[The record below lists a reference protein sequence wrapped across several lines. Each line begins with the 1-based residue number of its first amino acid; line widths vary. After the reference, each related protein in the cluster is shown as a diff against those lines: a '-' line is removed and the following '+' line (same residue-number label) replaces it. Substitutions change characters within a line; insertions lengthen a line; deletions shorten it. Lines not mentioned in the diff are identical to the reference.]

1 MPVLLEYGDE
11 QVLICDPQGDVI
23 DSRQDALNVIGE
35 GLGIGATLIAI
46 PVVRL
51 GPAFFDLRSGLAGEI
66 SQVAVNYSQKL
77 AVVGDI
83 SEHVARS
90 NALRD
95 WVIECNRGND
105 LCFVASI
112 EELEARVTP

>member
-1 MPVLLEYGDE
+1 M
-11 QVLICDPQGDVI
+11 
-23 DSRQDALNVIGE
+23 
-35 GLGIGATLIAI
+35 
-46 PVVRL
+46 
-51 GPAFFDLRSGLAGEI
+51 
-66 SQVAVNYSQKL
+66 AVNYSQKL

-95 WVIECNRGND
+95 WVFECNRGND

-112 EELEARVTP
+112 EELEARLTP

>member
-1 MPVLLEYGDE
+1 MPVLLAYGDE

-46 PVVRL
+46 PFVRL

-66 SQVAVNYSQKL
+66 SQAAVNYGQKL

-95 WVIECNRGND
+95 WVTECNRGND

-112 EELEARVTP
+112 EELEARLTR